1 MTDIPTD
8 ARPTHPRWTLPVV
21 GACIVALI
29 IATNVGNIVWASWIE
44 TRPLGLLALNSSN
57 KYLLGTSVSTDVV
70 PFFAIAAVRLLLPDP
85 LFWWLGKSYRDK
97 ALHWGR
103 QVFPGMDPIFDQFE
117 GDRTGFKKLLHVL
130 VVIMPNNPVCLLAGV
145 AAIPF
150 RRFIVL
156 SLVGTIG
163 RIAIMRG
170 IGMVFEDQIE
180 DVLDFVAKY
189 QVWLTRGSIV
199 AVLAYVAW
207 QFIGK
212 RGLIGG
218 VETLDED
225 LGDD

>member
-1 MTDIPTD
+1 MTDTPIETPT
-8 ARPTHPRWTLPVV
+8 AHPRWVLPVV

-29 IATNVGNIVWASWIE
+29 VANNVGNVVWASWLE
-44 TRPLGLLALNSSN
+44 TNPLGLIALNSSN
-57 KYLLGTSVSTDVV
+57 KYLLGTSITTEVV
-70 PFFAIAAVRLLLPDP
+70 PFFVIATIRLMLPDP
-85 LFWWLGKSYRDK
+85 LFWWLGHSYRDK
-97 ALHWGR
+97 ALNWGR
-103 QVFPGMDPIFDQFE
+103 QIFPGMDPIFDQFE
-117 GDRTGFKKLLHVL
+117 GDRTGFKNLLHVL
-130 VVIMPNNPVCLLAGV
+130 IVIMPNNPVCLLAGV

-225 LGDD
+225 LGED